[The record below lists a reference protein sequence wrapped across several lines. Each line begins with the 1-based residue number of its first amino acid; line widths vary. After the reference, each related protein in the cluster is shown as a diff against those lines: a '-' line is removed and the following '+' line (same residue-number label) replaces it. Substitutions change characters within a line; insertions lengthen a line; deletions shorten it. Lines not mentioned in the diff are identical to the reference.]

1 MVCIT
6 EKQAQ
11 ALWKERQRL
20 KAWPLRCERRVE
32 EEAARW
38 KAHRDAERRRDIA
51 LAVSLSVASGALLGF
66 LFGRLV
72 K

>member
-1 MVCIT
+1 MCIT

-20 KAWPLRCERRVE
+20 KAWPSRCEKRVE

-38 KAHRDAERRRDIA
+38 KAHRDAERRRDTA
-51 LAVSLSVASGALLGF
+51 LAVSLSVATGALLGF

-72 K
+72 R